1 MGKQFKG
8 LGEQELRNRQWS
20 QQDFHDFF
28 KEEGGLMN
36 SSRFRAVEKAF
47 KACEQLQKKPITEE
61 NAMKMVKANQELM
74 KACKEYA
81 AGKTSGGERRL
92 AVFEKLVA
100 FQEAKNLDQIR
111 DLRLVR
117 DYEKQGK
124 HFEDVAS
131 FEVPHV
137 TLEGKREAVG
147 ANVSQRIKMEVNG
160 KKGFFTE
167 ENQLRKASD
176 YYLDLVKEAG
186 DPELKALYGKNYA
199 AFEKLCSL
207 DIPKETKGDLRLG
220 EYQNAY
226 AKEKIT
232 SMMDA
237 LDQEAKG
244 LDQTNPSGKKR
255 LEEIGREKRNLEEL
269 RGNDR
274 AVRGL
279 TKAVLAAKSADL
291 AADVGVLTLD
301 QTELTSRNIAMSR
314 MAELL
319 GVGGVIAYSQ
329 KMVVKTGDKEMTGCF
344 MEFAE
349 GRDINSADYNS
360 LREFGQVEFTPTAS
374 FNQDMINIEILDY
387 FCNQA
392 DRHGGN
398 MFYKLSEP
406 DEHGKRNVIGLQGID
421 NDLAFGNSDRVMAKQ
436 DDLKGMVF
444 IGRETADRIRKMDA
458 SAIDY
463 ALGDLIPET
472 QRNLVKERLT
482 KFQEH
487 MKKNMVEI
495 DKDGWEL
502 KSYSAKM
509 SKEEFEALD
518 PKGKAYVN
526 GVRALDAA
534 AKSNIAFN
542 GLHKSTH
549 TNAALEFAQ
558 KGLRKQVQE
567 MEQLGEGV
575 QALYGE
581 DHEKGV
587 RAPEKEPAREP
598 ISLKEIQE
606 RNKAAQSANIRP
618 KLAFEKEV
626 KEKKEPKKEA
636 AKPQPKKPAARKKE
650 AARPQPKEAAGPQTR
665 EAARPQQKE
674 AARPQP
680 PLPPRKP
687 GFQAAQPKQAGG
699 SQRVQTNFLALGG
712 GGKTGGRTSMRQ
724 TPAQPQPQRQ
734 KEAGGL
740 VK

>member
-47 KACEQLQKKPITEE
+47 KACEQLQNKPITEE

-74 KACKEYA
+74 KACKAYA

-124 HFEDVAS
+124 RFQDVAS

-137 TLEGKREAVG
+137 TLEGKREVVG
-147 ANVSQRIKMEVNG
+147 ANVSQRIKMEFNG

-167 ENQLRKASD
+167 ENQIRKASD
-176 YYLDLVKEAG
+176 YYLDLVKETK

-199 AFEKLCSL
+199 AFEKLNEV
-207 DIPKETKGDLRLG
+207 DIPKETRGDIRLA
-220 EYQNAY
+220 EFQQQH
-226 AKEKIT
+226 AKKVIT
-232 SMMDA
+232 SMINN
-237 LDQEAKG
+237 LEEKAKG
-244 LDQTNPSGKKR
+244 LDKANPQGEKR
-255 LEEIGREKRNLEEL
+255 LEEIRREKNNLEEL
-269 RGNDR
+269 RSNDR
-274 AVRGL
+274 AVRAF
-279 TKAVLAAKSADL
+279 TKAALAAKSAKT
-291 AADVGVLTLD
+291 AADVGQMELD
-301 QTELTSRNIAMSR
+301 NAELTSRNIAMSR

-319 GVGGVIAYSQ
+319 GVGGVIAHSQ
-329 KMVVKTGDKEMTGCF
+329 KMVVKSGDKEMTGCF

-349 GRDINSADYNS
+349 GQDINSADYNS
-360 LREFGQVEFTPTAS
+360 AREFGQVEFTPTAS

-406 DEHGKRNVIGLQGID
+406 DERGKRNVIGLQGID
-421 NDLAFGNSDRVMAKQ
+421 NDLAFGNYDRILAKQ
-436 DDLKGMVF
+436 GDLKDMTF
-444 IGRETADRIRKMDA
+444 IGRETADRIRKLDA
-458 SAIDY
+458 AAIDY
-463 ALGDLIPET
+463 ALEDLIPEN

-518 PKGKAYVN
+518 PKGKNYVK

-534 AKSNIAFN
+534 AKNNAAFN
-542 GLHKSTH
+542 GMHKSTH

-581 DHEKGV
+581 EHEKGV
-587 RAPEKEPAREP
+587 KAPEKAPAREP
-598 ISLKEIQE
+598 VSLKEIQE

-636 AKPQPKKPAARKKE
+636 AKPQPKKPAARRKE
-650 AARPQPKEAAGPQTR
+650 APRPKEAAQPQTR

-687 GFQAAQPKQAGG
+687 GFQASQPKQAGN
-699 SQRVQTNFLALGG
+699 SQRTQTNFLALGG
-712 GGKTGGRTSMRQ
+712 GGKAGGRTPMRQ
-724 TPAQPQPQRQ
+724 APAQPQPQRQ
-734 KEAGGL
+734 KEVGGP
-740 VK
+740 VR